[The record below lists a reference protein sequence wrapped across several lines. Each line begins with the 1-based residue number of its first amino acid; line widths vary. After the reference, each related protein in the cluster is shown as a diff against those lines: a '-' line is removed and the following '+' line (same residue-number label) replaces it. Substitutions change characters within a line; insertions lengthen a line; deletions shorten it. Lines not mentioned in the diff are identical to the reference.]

1 MYVEF
6 QDRGNKTNERYCS
19 ISKDVFEISDYLLIK
34 SGPQ

>member
-6 QDRGNKTNERYCS
+6 QDRGNKTNERHCS
-19 ISKDVFEISDYLLIK
+19 ISKDDFEINNYLLIK

>member
-6 QDRGNKTNERYCS
+6 QDRGKKTNEGHCS
-19 ISKDVFEISDYLLIK
+19 ISKDVFEINNYLLIK